1 MSRVY
6 WHRNK
11 WYIDVAINNQRIRK
25 SLNTSNKSTANKL
38 AKSVEHEIISNV
50 LIGRKPIRVSN
61 TPLKQLIRAFLE
73 HNHDWSISTQEI
85 YKDRLKSY
93 INNIDTNNAST
104 KALTIRCVNKMYK
117 WAYDNHL
124 IPEPKRLDG
133 GSKWEYRM
141 RTFNA
146 EELDKI
152 LNHIYPKEFQCCVRF
167 AYYTGARR
175 GEIAH
180 LTEENIK
187 DEYVVGKTG
196 KRKIKLNCQA
206 REVLAQSDRLWSYRP
221 PYISQTFKKH
231 LRRLNIKGGRFHDL
245 RRTFGLNLIKQ
256 GMSIYQVS
264 KLLGHS
270 SVRTTEKHYA
280 PLMVTDIPDFKL

>member
-1 MSRVY
+1 M
-6 WHRNK
+6 
-11 WYIDVAINNQRIRK
+11 
-25 SLNTSNKSTANKL
+25 L
-38 AKSVEHEIISNV
+38 AFECE
-50 LIGRKPIRVSN
+50 
-61 TPLKQLIRAFLE
+61 
-73 HNHDWSISTQEI
+73 
-85 YKDRLKSY
+85 
-93 INNIDTNNAST
+93 
-104 KALTIRCVNKMYK
+104 
-117 WAYDNHL
+117 
-124 IPEPKRLDG
+124 G
-133 GSKWEYRM
+133 GIWTGGNR
-141 RTFNA
+141 
-146 EELDKI
+146 
-152 LNHIYPKEFQCCVRF
+152 HIYPKEFQYCVRF

-221 PYISQTFKKH
+221 PYISQTFKKN

-280 PLMVTDIPDFKL
+280 PLMITDIPEFKL